1 MVEKHAIRRNVFICE
16 GDATLTF
23 PRSSEFTLE
32 QNVIVAEGAIR
43 ITRPEAIVR
52 ANDNV
57 VFSRSGK
64 VEGIT
69 LDDYR
74 HAEAQPI
81 PAGSAWLHVDPE
93 LTAYE
98 SGRVQFGATSPAA
111 VLRLPVLD
119 VSTAGA
125 PGTTP

>member
-1 MVEKHAIRRNVFICE
+1 M
-16 GDATLTF
+16 
-23 PRSSEFTLE
+23 
-32 QNVIVAEGAIR
+32 IVAEGAIR

-52 ANDNV
+52 ANENV

-74 HAEAQPI
+74 HAQAQPV
-81 PAGSAWLHVDPE
+81 PAGPAWLHVDPK
-93 LTAYE
+93 LTDYE
-98 SGRVQFGATSPAA
+98 SGRVQFGPTSPAA
-111 VLRLPVLD
+111 GLRLPALD

-125 PGTTP
+125 TGTTP